1 LLDRLAWTSHRLF
14 YPAVTIMAGSG
25 LALAVQAGLPAI
37 VFGGQGTLPADFW
50 VYPIAHRPLPHVTR
64 VDRFDRPSRR
74 RRSLPHLHPQGS
86 TVAPDGFRQ
95 PHSGE
100 RGCRPAKSPTANPT
114 GAPMN
119 YLVPAQAGAQL
130 LSLFIFATMARWY
143 VAPRLAKLGRADALV
158 LLLWMHA
165 FRYIAL
171 QAFSAQRDGFPI
183 SDSALM
189 EIVLGDLGGA
199 VIALAAIFALR
210 HRMRIGIALSWV
222 LVAETLFDTVSNIH
236 GGMREHL
243 FGAAGGVT
251 WLILAF
257 YVPLVI
263 VSLVLLAWQLYARR
277 GEELASA
284 DQFRNPSFAP
294 L

>member
-1 LLDRLAWTSHRLF
+1 
-14 YPAVTIMAGSG
+14 
-25 LALAVQAGLPAI
+25 
-37 VFGGQGTLPADFW
+37 
-50 VYPIAHRPLPHVTR
+50 
-64 VDRFDRPSRR
+64 
-74 RRSLPHLHPQGS
+74 
-86 TVAPDGFRQ
+86 
-95 PHSGE
+95 
-100 RGCRPAKSPTANPT
+100 
-114 GAPMN
+114 MN

-210 HRMRIGIALSWV
+210 HRMRIGNCTFL
-222 LVAETLFDTVSNIH
+222 
-236 GGMREHL
+236 
-243 FGAAGGVT
+243 GARGRDPLRYRQQHPRRNAGT
-251 WLILAF
+251 
-257 YVPLVI
+257 
-263 VSLVLLAWQLYARR
+263 SLRSGRR
-277 GEELASA
+277 GDLA
-284 DQFRNPSFAP
+284 D
-294 L
+294 LGLL